1 MVHRVTMQ
9 LQDRMIEVSS
19 MLPSLPKLSG
29 GVVEVLPSQGSLN
42 IQGNGET
49 TTQVSTTN
57 GDKFSKLEAG
67 KRWWMR
73 KRWWYAEEMVEHRT
87 KMAEKWGNG
96 CGRPDVRA
104 RGRMSG
110 PGRMSGARAGCPG
123 CPSQEKFLATGGVW
137 GKIRWI
143 FRMKF
148 REKWRKS

>member
-49 TTQVSTTN
+49 TTQVSTAN
-57 GDKFSKLEAG
+57 GDKLFKLGAG
-67 KRWWMR
+67 KRWWLR
-73 KRWWYAEEMVEHRT
+73 KWWWYAEEIVEHRT
-87 KMAEKWGNG
+87 KMAERWGNG

>member
-9 LQDRMIEVSS
+9 LQGRKNKVSS

-29 GVVEVLPSQGSLN
+29 GVVEVLPSQGSRN

-49 TTQVSTTN
+49 KTQVSTAN

-104 RGRMSG
+104 KGRMSG

>member
-1 MVHRVTMQ
+1 MQ

-49 TTQVSTTN
+49 TTQVSTAN

-87 KMAEKWGNG
+87 KMAEMLRNG

-104 RGRMSG
+104 KGRMSG

-123 CPSQEKFLATGGVW
+123 CPSQEEHDATVVSGQKFGGFF
-137 GKIRWI
+137 G
-143 FRMKF
+143 
-148 REKWRKS
+148 